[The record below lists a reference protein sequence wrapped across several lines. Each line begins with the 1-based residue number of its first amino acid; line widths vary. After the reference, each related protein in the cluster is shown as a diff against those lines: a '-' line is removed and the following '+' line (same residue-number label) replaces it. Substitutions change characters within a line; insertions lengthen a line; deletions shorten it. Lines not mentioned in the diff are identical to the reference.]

1 MTMSFA
7 VLGRAMNSGCE
18 RMVRIQYSGV
28 PMATPHAYVVS
39 VHTGVDSAV
48 PVGTHIGIWS
58 GASAEDKLQRQSENT
73 KC

>member
-1 MTMSFA
+1 
-7 VLGRAMNSGCE
+7 
-18 RMVRIQYSGV
+18 MVRIQYSGV
-28 PMATPHAYVVS
+28 SMATPHAYVVS